1 MMKKFLFTVCI
12 IMMSATFAF
21 SQGEMPEVEFNYYLV
36 RSGMEDSLLIGE
48 SYSGDAPATIKF
60 HMSPKHTAGY
70 DAVYKW
76 EFRKDDESSDPFI
89 TRNDTLTT
97 YTFIE
102 SGTFIIKGSYELK
115 AYDPEHAPVEEYYD
129 EQTFSVSIPTSILDF
144 PNAFSP
150 NNDNINDYYNAKK
163 GAKSLIEFH
172 AYIFNRWGQKL
183 YEWTDPYTQSKGW
196 DGKYNGKDVAQGVYF
211 LYCEAKGA
219 DGRVYTFRQDVNLL
233 RNYTEGGIIE

>member
-89 TRNDTLTT
+89 TRYDTLTT

-102 SGTFIIKGSYELK
+102 SGTFIIKGLCYLNN
-115 AYDPEHAPVEEYYD
+115 DD
-129 EQTFSVSIPTSILDF
+129 EPDFSSTFSVSIPTSILDF

>member
-70 DAVYKW
+70 DAGYKW
-76 EFRKDDESSDPFI
+76 EFRKDDESADPFI

-102 SGTFIIKGSYELK
+102 SGTFIIKGLCYLNN
-115 AYDPEHAPVEEYYD
+115 DD
-129 EQTFSVSIPTSILDF
+129 EPYSSTFSVSIPTSILDF

-219 DGRVYTFRQDVNLL
+219 DGRIYTFRQDVNLL